1 MPLILVSI
9 LPISPSIAAE
19 PIQEIDKTDTVWIVG
34 TDVNG
39 YACWSLSSTKQIP
52 TLQVKVSGK
61 WITKAKGKLSKN
73 SSLCSGSKYPW
84 VVTFHWLVNEIGDTQ
99 HPGARSTDIFARE
112 YLPKVG
118 AFKAYSTPAFIK
130 QVYESH
136 ADLAADYASAI
147 NNVINGI
154 TQNNI
159 DSGLNSSSKF
169 AGCMF
174 NGKKLFGR
182 VQLVSSFPDLT
193 AQVVTSFP
201 DLRVQEVTS
210 FPNSCGQWQIVNS
223 FPDITVQLVNSFP
236 DITIQLVN
244 SFPGLS

>member
-1 MPLILVSI
+1 MTLLFMGVF
-9 LPISPSIAAE
+9 PIASSNAAE
-19 PIQEIDKTDTVWIVG
+19 TLQEIDKTDTVWIVG

-39 YACWSLSSTKQIP
+39 YACWSLSSTKQVP

-61 WITKAKGKLSKN
+61 WITKAKGKLSKKA
-73 SSLCSGSKYPW
+73 SLCSGSKYPW
-84 VVTFHWLVNEIGDTQ
+84 VVTFHWFVDEIGDTQ
-99 HPGARSTDIFARE
+99 HGGALSTDILARE
-112 YLPKVG
+112 YLPKYG
-118 AFKAYSTPAFIK
+118 TSKAYSTPAFIK
-130 QVYESH
+130 QVYKSQ

-159 DSGLNSSSKF
+159 NSGLNSSSKF

-182 VQLVSSFPDLT
+182 VQLVNSFPDLT

-223 FPDITVQLVNSFP
+223 FPDITIQLVNSFP